1 MSEFYIGVMS
11 GTSLDGVDIA
21 YCEAKNDGFAL
32 VYAKTY
38 PFDEKLKK
46 DTLEAIE
53 GSITL
58 KRVGELDVRLGR
70 LFAHT
75 IEIFLKEFD
84 IDKKNI
90 NAIGLHG
97 QTLWHEPNS
106 AYAFSMQLGD
116 ANTITALIGIK
127 VVSDFRQKDV
137 ALGGQGAPLAPA
149 FHNYI
154 FSKYKKNTA
163 VLNIGGMANITI
175 LGENLIGYDTG
186 CGNVLMDYWIF
197 KNKNLAYDKDGEW
210 AKSGKVNDALL
221 EKMLNAPYFKKPYPK
236 STGREL
242 FNKEWLENYLK
253 GFMDL
258 APQDVQATLLELCT
272 VTIADEAIKNNIQLL
287 IVCGGG
293 AKNSYLMQK
302 LIQKLQQAEVITS
315 DDAGVS
321 SEFMEAMAFAWFARE
336 RLHSRA
342 IKISSVTGA
351 KKDTILGA
359 IYE

>member
-21 YCEAKNDGFAL
+21 YCEAKEDEFRL

-38 PFDEKLKK
+38 TFDEKLKK
-46 DTLEAIE
+46 DILEAIE
-53 GSITL
+53 GNITL
-58 KRVGELDVRLGR
+58 KSLGELDIRLGR
-70 LFAHT
+70 LFSSY
-75 IEIFLKEFD
+75 
-84 IDKKNI
+84 IDKFLIEFSIEAKDVS
-90 NAIGLHG
+90 AIGLHG
-97 QTLWHEPNS
+97 QTLWHEPNGDL
-106 AYAFSMQLGD
+106 AFSMQLGD
-116 ANTITALIGIK
+116 ANTLNANLGIR

-137 ALGGQGAPLAPA
+137 SLGGQGAPLAPA

-154 FSKYKKNTA
+154 FKKHTDKTA

-197 KNKNLAYDKDGEW
+197 KHKNLPYDRDGEW
-210 AKSGKVNDALL
+210 AKSGNANDVLL
-221 EKMLNAPYFKKPYPK
+221 QKMLNEPYFKKPYPK

-242 FNKEWLENYLK
+242 FNKEWLENRLEGFLDLK
-253 GFMDL
+253 
-258 APQDVQATLLELCT
+258 PQDVQATLLELCAT
-272 VTIADEAIKNNIQLL
+272 TMSDEAIKNNIQLL

-293 AKNSYLMQK
+293 AKNDYLMQR
-302 LIQKLQQAEVITS
+302 LNQKLLRAISS
-315 DDAGVS
+315 DEAGVS

-336 RLHSRA
+336 RLHKRA